1 MGLIERVCLAR
12 RLTFAY
18 CSRVTITF
26 RIDEQRRGALRK
38 RAAALGKSE
47 SELLRDLIDRE
58 ISMPTVAERAGK
70 LIGSLALDPKRI
82 DSDSWRK
89 TIRQNNW
96 RD

>member
-1 MGLIERVCLAR
+1 VIECVCLAL

-18 CSRVTITF
+18 YGRVTITF

-58 ISMPTVAERAGK
+58 ISMPTVAERAGN
-70 LIGSLALDPKRI
+70 LIGCLTLDPKRI
-82 DSDSWRK
+82 DSDPWRK

-96 RD
+96 RE